1 MQGYIYAMENPKAS
15 PSFRSLPYASK
26 QSLRPPKSPFPSI
39 SPAYVD
45 YGSTPAIG
53 SKGLPKPKDGYRSHQ
68 RTTSESFLVEEQPSW
83 LDELLDEPATPVRRG
98 GHRRASSDSFA
109 YFDAAAAASSLD
121 RFIQD
126 EYKSR
131 NSSTLS
137 SWGSQGFDQYKDA
150 QNNSFYQGPN
160 SFGRKTNR
168 AWESPPNTLTYPKG
182 VPLARDNFRLQ
193 SSGSIGFSQEIDGIP
208 PASFDKLDQDQS
220 NSVNVDG
227 SSEIRDS
234 TYAKPSASDS
244 DPKRAKQQFAQ
255 RSRVRKLQYIAELER
270 NVQALQAEGSEVSSE
285 IKFLDQQHLILTM
298 ENKALKQ
305 RLDTLAQEQLIKYLE
320 QEVLER
326 EIARLR
332 ALYQQQQMPTPPSS
346 TLRRTNSRDLELQ
359 FANLGLKHREASSG
373 QDHVSGQLR
382 I

>member
-1 MQGYIYAMENPKAS
+1 MENPKAS

-168 AWESPPNTLTYPKG
+168 AWESPLNTLTYPKG

-270 NVQALQAEGSEVSSE
+270 NAEGSEVSSE

-305 RLDTLAQEQLIKYLE
+305 RLDME

-373 QDHVSGQLR
+373 QDQVSGQLR

>member
-1 MQGYIYAMENPKAS
+1 MENPKAS

-244 DPKRAKQQFAQ
+244 DPKRNLHSVHGYENFNTLPSWKEMF
-255 RSRVRKLQYIAELER
+255 KLYRQVHTEAGDC
-270 NVQALQAEGSEVSSE
+270 AEGSEVSSE

-373 QDHVSGQLR
+373 QDHCEATK
-382 I
+382 

>member
-1 MQGYIYAMENPKAS
+1 MENPKAS

-45 YGSTPAIG
+45 YGSTPTIG
-53 SKGLPKPKDGYRSHQ
+53 SKALPKPKEGYRSHQ
-68 RTTSESFLVEEQPSW
+68 RTSSESFLVEEQPSW
-83 LDELLDEPATPVRRG
+83 LDELLDEPDTLVRRG

-109 YFDAAAAASSLD
+109 YFDAVAASSLD
-121 RFIQD
+121 RLIQD

-137 SWGSQGFDQYKDA
+137 SWGSQGFDQYKGT

-168 AWESPPNTLTYPKG
+168 AWESPPNSLTYPKG
-182 VPLARDNFRLQ
+182 VPPARDNFRLQ
-193 SSGSIGFSQEIDGIP
+193 SSGSIGFAQEIDGIP
-208 PASFDKLDQDQS
+208 PAYFDDQDQS
-220 NSVNVDG
+220 GSVNVDG

-234 TYAKPSASDS
+234 TYAKPSASES

-270 NVQALQAEGSEVSSE
+270 NVQALQAEGSEISSE

-305 RLDTLAQEQLIKYLE
+305 RLDSLTQQQLIKYLE

-332 ALYQQQQMPTPPSS
+332 ALYQQQQMPAPPSS
-346 TLRRTNSRDLELQ
+346 ALRRVNSRDLELQ